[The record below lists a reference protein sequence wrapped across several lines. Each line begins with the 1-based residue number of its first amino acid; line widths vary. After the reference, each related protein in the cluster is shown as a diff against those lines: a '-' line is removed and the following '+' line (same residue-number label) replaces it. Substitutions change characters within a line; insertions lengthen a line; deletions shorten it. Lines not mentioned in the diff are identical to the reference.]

1 MTIIYNTNKNYKNR
15 SMLFNANK
23 RLSRHN
29 RRKWKCFVYDTG
41 NYLGHIKFTFLLLA
55 PIFIFCGLWLVLFGK
70 NISADYRIYSLKQE
84 LKQRESQINNLNEQI
99 ANITSRE
106 KIIEWAEL
114 NNFVKVNTISYLD
127 LSNKNLAQR

>member
-1 MTIIYNTNKNYKNR
+1 MTITDYLQLLDFAPIALLVADEKDEILY
-15 SMLFNANK
+15 ANK
-23 RLSRHN
+23 
-29 RRKWKCFVYDTG
+29 
-41 NYLGHIKFTFLLLA
+41 IAEATF
-55 PIFIFCGLWLVLFGK
+55 F
-70 NISADYRIYSLKQE
+70 QE